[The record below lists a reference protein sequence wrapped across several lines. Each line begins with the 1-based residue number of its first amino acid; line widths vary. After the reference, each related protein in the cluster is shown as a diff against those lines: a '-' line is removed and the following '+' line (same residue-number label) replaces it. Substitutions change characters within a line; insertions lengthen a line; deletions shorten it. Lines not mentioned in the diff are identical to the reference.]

1 MSSGFR
7 FSVAVSA
14 EMAQVLYRQL
24 EIKSMDAARNFEFRA
39 AKMPE
44 NLCLNRWHNVLPYD
58 ATRVKMN
65 PPFGGKLSG
74 STDYI
79 NASHV
84 NVREAN
90 RCYILTQGPLKE
102 TIWHFWTMV
111 YQVWFS
117 RKITWN
123 FDFLPAKV
131 LTYSQHPKFGR
142 LLTGNIR

>member
-111 YQVWFS
+111 YQVL
-117 RKITWN
+117 
-123 FDFLPAKV
+123 FLNK
-131 LTYSQHPKFGR
+131 SFG
-142 LLTGNIR
+142 TCYYF